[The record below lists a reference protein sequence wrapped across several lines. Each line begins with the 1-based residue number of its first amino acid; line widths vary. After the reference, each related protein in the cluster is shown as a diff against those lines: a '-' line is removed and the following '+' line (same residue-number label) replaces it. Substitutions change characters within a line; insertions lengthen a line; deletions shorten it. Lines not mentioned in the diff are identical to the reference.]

1 MRLLIAFFV
10 CFLALPVHACMGRI
24 LEDTLFFDG
33 LPEPQLEA
41 DVIAR
46 VVLSDVERG
55 RARAEVVEVVT
66 TSGVEVHEGQHFML
80 EYAFSSCGPNHR
92 DGDQGMIIAK
102 LAYGDER
109 VLLPYLRRFS
119 DGRIT
124 PPATPE

>member
-1 MRLLIAFFV
+1 MRLLIALVV
-10 CFLALPVHACMGRI
+10 CFLALPVHACRGHI
-24 LEDTLFFDG
+24 LEDTLFFEA
-33 LPEPQLEA
+33 LPGPQLEA

-55 RARAEVVEVVT
+55 RARAEIVEVVT
-66 TSGVEVHEGQHFML
+66 TSGVEAHEGKHFML

-102 LAYGDER
+102 LAEGDKR

-124 PPATPE
+124 RPSADQ

>member
-10 CFLALPVHACMGRI
+10 CSLALPVHACMGRI
-24 LEDTLFFDG
+24 LEDTLFFDA
-33 LPEPQLEA
+33 LPQPPLEA

-46 VVLSDVERG
+46 VALSEVDGG
-55 RARAEVVEVVT
+55 RARAEIVEVVT

-92 DGDQGMIIAK
+92 DGDQGMILAK
-102 LAYGDER
+102 LADGDKR

-124 PPATPE
+124 SPAMPE

>member
-1 MRLLIAFFV
+1 MRLLIAFVV
-10 CFLALPVHACMGRI
+10 CFLALPVQACRGHL

-33 LPEPQLEA
+33 LPGPQLEA

-66 TSGVEVHEGQHFML
+66 TSGVEVHEGQQFLL
-80 EYAFSSCGPNHR
+80 EYVFSSCGPNHR

-102 LAYGDER
+102 QPEGDER

-124 PPATPE
+124 PPATLE

>member
-1 MRLLIAFFV
+1 MRLLIAFVV
-10 CFLALPVHACMGRI
+10 CFLALPVHACRGHI
-24 LEDTLFFDG
+24 LENTLFFEA

-46 VVLSDVERG
+46 VVLSEVDRG
-55 RARAEVVEVVT
+55 RARAEIVEVVT
-66 TSGVEVHEGQHFML
+66 TSGVEVHEGQQFLL

-102 LAYGDER
+102 LADGDER
-109 VLLPYLRRFS
+109 VLLPHMRRFS

>member
-1 MRLLIAFFV
+1 M
-10 CFLALPVHACMGRI
+10 
-24 LEDTLFFDG
+24 
-33 LPEPQLEA
+33 
-41 DVIAR
+41 IAR
-46 VVLSDVERG
+46 VVISEVGGG
-55 RARAEVVEVVT
+55 RARAEIVEVVN
-66 TSGVEVHEGQHFML
+66 TSGVEVHEGQHFLL

-102 LAYGDER
+102 LADGDEP

>member
-10 CFLALPVHACMGRI
+10 CSLALPVHACMGRI
-24 LEDTLFFDG
+24 LEDTLFFEA

-46 VVLSDVERG
+46 VVLSDVDGG
-55 RARAEVVEVVT
+55 RARAEIVEVVA
-66 TSGVEVHEGQHFML
+66 TSGVEVHEGQQFML

-92 DGDQGMIIAK
+92 DGDQGMIITK
-102 LAYGDER
+102 LADVDER

-119 DGRIT
+119 DGRIAT
-124 PPATPE
+124 PATPE

>member
-1 MRLLIAFFV
+1 MRLLIAFVV
-10 CFLALPVHACMGRI
+10 CFLALPVHACRGHI
-24 LEDTLFFDG
+24 LENTLFYEA
-33 LPEPQLEA
+33 LPEPPLEA

-46 VVLSDVERG
+46 VVLSEVDRG
-55 RARAEVVEVVT
+55 RARAEIVEVVT
-66 TSGVEVHEGQHFML
+66 TSGVEVHEGQQFLL

-102 LAYGDER
+102 QPEGDER
-109 VLLPYLRRFS
+109 VLLPYMRRFS

>member
-24 LEDTLFFDG
+24 LEDTLFFEA
-33 LPEPQLEA
+33 LPGPQLEA
-41 DVIAR
+41 DLIAR
-46 VVLSDVERG
+46 VLLSDVERG
-55 RARAEVVEVVT
+55 RARAEIVEVVT
-66 TSGVEVHEGQHFML
+66 TSGVEVHEGQHFLL
-80 EYAFSSCGPNHR
+80 ESAFSSCGPNHR

-102 LAYGDER
+102 LAEGDKR

-124 PPATPE
+124 RPSADQ

>member
-1 MRLLIAFFV
+1 MRLLIAFVV

-24 LEDTLFFDG
+24 LEDTLFFAA
-33 LPEPQLEA
+33 LPQPPLEA

-46 VVLSDVERG
+46 VVMSEVDGG
-55 RARAEVVEVVT
+55 RARAEVVEVVA
-66 TSGVEVHEGQHFML
+66 TSGAEVHEGQQFML

-102 LAYGDER
+102 LADGDEP

-124 PPATPE
+124 PPATLE

>member
-1 MRLLIAFFV
+1 MRLLIAFVV

-24 LEDTLFFDG
+24 LDDTLFFDG
-33 LPEPQLEA
+33 LPGLQLEA

-46 VVLSDVERG
+46 VVLSEVERG
-55 RARAEVVEVVT
+55 RAKAEIVEVVT
-66 TSGVEVHEGQHFML
+66 TSGVEAHEGQHFML

-102 LAYGDER
+102 LADGDER